1 MIDTLN
7 RQPHQGR
14 RRYRAEQTGTH
25 TGHGTTRLGPKVIH
39 STRLLQQNPNTGI
52 LEITI
57 FNDVSVFAARQ
68 YIEVSQ
74 VNTTEAIVERELF
87 ISPKSVL
94 VGLVFFG
101 LVLILVSDYLTDPG
115 DPLKAIGLGFLTQII
130 VVTTWMLSDRW
141 LKVAQGFLIIA
152 LVLVVLVGVF
162 WLESKGFLSLLVIPV
177 ALAAILRSLTVAT
190 VIAIAESIFLLVMS
204 QFSLIEA
211 DTGSVVIMTMAIWT
225 MVGVIFVIYHPLSDI
240 TYWSWTNY
248 GKARDLLEEV
258 RDRKAEL
265 QQALADLA
273 HAYRELDLLNER
285 VTAMRLMAEE
295 AQAAKTAF
303 VAKVSHEFRTP
314 LNMIIGLT
322 DVLMD
327 TPEIYGDELSPELL
341 EDLKIVHRNCEHLSK
356 MVNDILDLSQTAVG
370 RLTLR
375 REWTNLAED
384 IEAALTI
391 VRPLLVK
398 KELTLQVNIP
408 VDLPSVNCDRTR
420 ISQVI
425 LNLVSNAARFTAQGG
440 ITLFACQQDQDIV
453 IRVADTG
460 PGVLPEDRQRI
471 FEPFWQGSG
480 NPWHDRKGS
489 GLGLSIS
496 KQFVELH
503 GGQMWVDSEPGQ
515 GSIFSF
521 KLPVSP
527 PTSPSVTAARWI
539 NQDWVWHERTSKAK
553 LPLLSYK
560 QRVII
565 YDDRGDNLY
574 HQLRHCSDEIEFI
587 KVDEL
592 EQVIQVAQAV
602 PAHAL
607 VINTASN
614 HQSEPLIEQARLSMP
629 DTPIIVGNFPSPT
642 HRVFEAG
649 AIDYLIKPI
658 MRADLE
664 DALKVV
670 GRPLKRILIAD
681 DDPDLRQLLKRMLL
695 MSEADALEI
704 ITASSGKQALAQ
716 LRRNTPDLM
725 LIDIA
730 MPDMDGWQTLAQKEQ
745 DESIKDIPAIVIS
758 AEDPASRPIMS
769 PRLSVIMGPGIS
781 VDKFLR
787 CSLEL
792 STLLLEP
799 D

>member
-1 MIDTLN
+1 M
-7 RQPHQGR
+7 
-14 RRYRAEQTGTH
+14 
-25 TGHGTTRLGPKVIH
+25 
-39 STRLLQQNPNTGI
+39 
-52 LEITI
+52 
-57 FNDVSVFAARQ
+57 
-68 YIEVSQ
+68 
-74 VNTTEAIVERELF
+74 VEWELF

-101 LVLILVSDYLTDPG
+101 LVLILASDYLTGPG
-115 DPLKAIGLGFLTQII
+115 DSLKAIGLGLLTQII
-130 VVTTWMLSDRW
+130 VVTTWILSGRW
-141 LKVAQGFLIIA
+141 LKVAQGFLIMA
-152 LVLVVLVGVF
+152 LVLVVLAGMF
-162 WLESKGFLSLLVIPV
+162 WLESKVFLSLLVIPV
-177 ALAAILRSLTVAT
+177 ALAAILRGLTAAMVT
-190 VIAIAESIFLLVMS
+190 AIAESMCLLVML

-211 DTGSVVIMTMAIWT
+211 DTGALVIMMMAIWT
-225 MVGVIFVIYHPLSDI
+225 MVGVTFAIYHPLYDI
-240 TYWSWTNY
+240 THWSWTSY
-248 GKARDLLEEV
+248 ERARDLLEEV
-258 RDRKAEL
+258 RDRKTEL

-285 VTAMRLMAEE
+285 VTAMRLVAEE

-322 DVLMD
+322 DLLMD

-370 RLTLR
+370 RLALH

-384 IEAALTI
+384 IKAALTI
-391 VRPLLVK
+391 VHPLLEK
-398 KELTLQVNIP
+398 KDLTLQINIP
-408 VDLPSVNCDRTR
+408 LELPPVYCDRTR
-420 ISQVI
+420 VSQVI
-425 LNLVSNAARFTAQGG
+425 LNLVSNAARFTDQGG

-453 IRVADTG
+453 IKVADTG
-460 PGVLPEDRQRI
+460 PGVLPEDQQRI

-480 NPWHDRKGS
+480 SPWHDRKGS

-503 GGQMWVDSEPGQ
+503 GGQMWLDSEPGQ
-515 GSIFSF
+515 GSTFSF
-521 KLPVSP
+521 KLPISP
-527 PTSPSVTAARWI
+527 PTSPSVTAARWV
-539 NQDWVWHERTSKAK
+539 NQEWIWHERTSKAK
-553 LPLLSYK
+553 LPQLSYK

-565 YDDRGDNLY
+565 YDDRGEHLY
-574 HQLRHCSDEIEFI
+574 HQLTHCSDEIEFI
-587 KVDEL
+587 RVDEL
-592 EQVIQVAQAV
+592 EQVIQAAQAV

-607 VINTASN
+607 IINTTSN
-614 HQSEPLIEQARLSMP
+614 HHSEPLIEQARLAVP

-642 HRVFEAG
+642 HRAFEAG
-649 AIDYLIKPI
+649 AINYLLKPI
-658 MRADLE
+658 MRTDLE
-664 DALKVV
+664 DAIKAV
-670 GRPLKRILIAD
+670 GRPIKRVLIAD

-695 MSEADALEI
+695 MSGADALEI

-716 LRRNTPDLM
+716 LRRKTPDLM

-745 DESIKDIPAIVIS
+745 DESIKDIPVIVIS
-758 AEDPASRPIMS
+758 AEDPASRPIIS
-769 PRLSVIMGPGIS
+769 RRLSAMMGSGIS

>member
-1 MIDTLN
+1 MNKSNSTFEPELLISL
-7 RQPHQGR
+7 
-14 RRYRAEQTGTH
+14 
-25 TGHGTTRLGPKVIH
+25 KV
-39 STRLLQQNPNTGI
+39 
-52 LEITI
+52 
-57 FNDVSVFAARQ
+57 
-68 YIEVSQ
+68 
-74 VNTTEAIVERELF
+74 
-87 ISPKSVL
+87 
-94 VGLVFFG
+94 
-101 LVLILVSDYLTDPG
+101 VLIGLIFLGMVLIFASDYLAGPAEPFKG
-115 DPLKAIGLGFLTQII
+115 ARLGVLTQII
-130 VVTTWMLSDRW
+130 VLITWLLSWWR
-141 LKVAQGFLIIA
+141 LKVARWFIIVA
-152 LVLVVLVGVF
+152 LVPVVFTGIL
-162 WLESKGFLSLLVIPV
+162 WLESPVFLSLIVMPV
-177 ALAAILRSLTVAT
+177 ALAAILSGPTAAVVMALGESGLLFGLLSFGHIETDVGS
-190 VIAIAESIFLLVMS
+190 AI
-204 QFSLIEA
+204 
-211 DTGSVVIMTMAIWT
+211 IMTAAIWA
-225 MVGVIFVIYHPLSDI
+225 MVGIVFAIFHPLYEI
-240 TYWSWTNY
+240 TQWSWTNY
-248 GKARDLLEEV
+248 MKARDLLEEV
-258 RDRKAEL
+258 RDRKTEL

-273 HAYRELDLLNER
+273 QAYRELDLLNER
-285 VTAMRLMAEE
+285 VTAMRLVAEE

-391 VRPLLVK
+391 VHPLLEK
-398 KELTLQVNIP
+398 KELTLQINIP
-408 VDLPSVNCDRTR
+408 IDLPPVYCDRTR

-425 LNLVSNAARFTAQGG
+425 LNLVSNAARFTDQGG

-460 PGVLPEDRQRI
+460 PGVLPEDQQRI

-480 NPWHDRKGS
+480 SPWRDQKGS

-503 GGQMWVDSEPGQ
+503 GGQMWLDSEPGL

-521 KLPVSP
+521 KLPISP
-527 PTSPSVTAARWI
+527 PTSPSVTAARWV

-553 LPLLSYK
+553 LPQLSYK
-560 QRVII
+560 HRVIVC
-565 YDDRGDNLY
+565 DDRGDDLY
-574 HQLRHCSDEIEFI
+574 NQLTHCSDEIEFI
-587 KVDEL
+587 RADEL
-592 EQVIQVAQAV
+592 EQVIQATQAV

-607 VINTASN
+607 IINTTSN
-614 HQSEPLIEQARLSMP
+614 HHSEPLIEQARLAVP

-642 HRVFEAG
+642 HHAFEAG
-649 AIDYLIKPI
+649 AVNYLIKPI

-664 DALKVV
+664 NAFKAV
-670 GRPLKRILIAD
+670 GRPIKRILIAD
-681 DDPDLRQLLKRMLL
+681 DDPDLRQLLKRMLW
-695 MSEADALEI
+695 MDRGDTLEI
-704 ITASSGKQALAQ
+704 MTASSGKQALAQ
-716 LRRNTPDLM
+716 LRCNTPDLM

-730 MPDMDGWQTLAQKEQ
+730 MPDMDGWQTLEQKKQ

-758 AEDPASRPIMS
+758 AEDPASQPIIS
-769 PRLSVIMGPGIS
+769 QRLSAMMGPGIS